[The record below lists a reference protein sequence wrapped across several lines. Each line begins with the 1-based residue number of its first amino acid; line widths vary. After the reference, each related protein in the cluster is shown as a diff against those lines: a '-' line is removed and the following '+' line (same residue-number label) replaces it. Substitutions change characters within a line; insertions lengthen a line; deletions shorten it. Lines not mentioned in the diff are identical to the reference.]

1 MFTAILDANWV
12 GLDSDPDPE
21 PELEKATLA
30 ASRDELGGLRFLI
43 VLAARWESSKSVDPE
58 CRAELHMEL
67 EHLHALYFE
76 KIDAIAMRF
85 GVQKAMDAQ
94 KEVERTVKVPRSMMP
109 AISPDDHE
117 RLYF

>member
-1 MFTAILDANWV
+1 MYTAILDANPT
-12 GLDSDPDPE
+12 GFISNPE
-21 PELEKATLA
+21 PEAQESTLA

-43 VLAARWESSKSVDPE
+43 VLAGRWALSKNVDPE
-58 CRAELHMEL
+58 CRAELRTEL
-67 EHLHALYFE
+67 EHLHALYSE

-85 GVQKAMDAQ
+85 GVQEAMNAQ

-109 AISPDDHE
+109 AILPDDHE